1 MLHTS
6 YSDGLGASVAH
17 GVGERLAQ
25 DCRKAVGDVC
35 GRMFGHNFKL
45 NPRTAV
51 RARAFNNAFELHGK
65 VDGVVVERVD
75 AGAHELERL
84 VNGVFDVGEIGGNA
98 GLVGMD
104 HAQGFGLKRSAREL
118 VAHVIVD
125 LARDAGAFGERREL
139 DFVVLAVGEV
149 AVACLEC
156 QGAFLQLVAGATH
169 AFLFALQLRGAQRQQ
184 RGGDRKDGG

>member
-1 MLHTS
+1 ML
-6 YSDGLGASVAH
+6 G
-17 GVGERLAQ
+17 Q
-25 DCRKAVGDVC
+25 
-35 GRMFGHNFKL
+35 NFKL
-45 NPRTAV
+45 NLRAAV
-51 RARAFNNAFELHGK
+51 RACAFNNAFELHGK
-65 VDGVVVERVD
+65 VGGIVVERVD

-84 VNGVFDVGEIGGNA
+84 VNRAFDVGEIGGNP

-125 LARDAGAFGERREL
+125 LARDAGAFGERREF

-149 AVACLEC
+149 TVACLEC
-156 QGAFLQLVAGATH
+156 QDAFLQLVADATH

-184 RGGDRKDGG
+184 RGGNRKDGG

>member
-1 MLHTS
+1 ML
-6 YSDGLGASVAH
+6 G
-17 GVGERLAQ
+17 Q
-25 DCRKAVGDVC
+25 
-35 GRMFGHNFKL
+35 NFKL
-45 NPRTAV
+45 NLRPAV

-65 VDGVVVERVD
+65 ADGVVVERVD

-84 VNGVFDVGEIGGNA
+84 VNRAFDVGEIGGNP

-125 LARDAGAFGERREL
+125 LARDAGAFGERREF

-149 AVACLEC
+149 AVACLERE
-156 QGAFLQLVAGATH
+156 GSFLQLVAGATH
-169 AFLFALQLRGAQRQQ
+169 AFLFALQLSGA
-184 RGGDRKDGG
+184 